1 MIGGQNDQR
10 RQMISRETNAVEPI
24 DTPHGSLRTRPETA
38 GDMPFLAALHASVK
52 AAEFATLPTGEPIRQ
67 QLLDM
72 QFRAM
77 TMSYRAAFPNGRFE
91 VITLDDVPI
100 GQLITDSSP
109 DRFHIVYIAL
119 LPEWRQRRIGTLLM
133 TRILEVPRSRGTRC
147 EATVVLDNVAS
158 QRLWSRLG
166 LTERAQDSV
175 NLILEW
181 RPE

>member
-1 MIGGQNDQR
+1 
-10 RQMISRETNAVEPI
+10 MISNETDAVEPI
-24 DTPHGSLRTRPETA
+24 DTPHGTVRTRAETA
-38 GDMPFLAALHASVK
+38 ADRPFLAALHGSVK
-52 AAEFATLPTGEPIRQ
+52 AAEFATLPVAEPIRR

-77 TMSYRAAFPNGRFE
+77 TTNYRAAFPRGRFA
-91 VITLDDVPI
+91 VVTLDDTPI

-133 TRILEVPRSRGTRC
+133 TRVLEAPRNRGARC
-147 EATVVLDNVAS
+147 EATVALDNVAS
-158 QRLWSRLG
+158 HRLWSRLG
-166 LTERAQDSV
+166 FAERERDSV
-175 NLILEW
+175 NLVLEW